1 MDELVLER
9 PGCAVHA
16 WLAGPTSGLPLV
28 MLHGAGVD
36 HRTFD
41 PQLEAFSRGYRLAV
55 PDLRGH
61 GRSRP
66 NARPFSLAEATDD
79 VFALL
84 EHLGG
89 PVILLGQSM
98 GGNIAQE
105 IVFQAP
111 SRVSALVAVDCVCNT
126 LPLSAAQRALLAVSP
141 ALLRL
146 LPQQLLWSSTVAL
159 TKRVDVRAYLSA
171 TVRQLSKAELLEI
184 TTATLRALH
193 PEPGYRIR
201 CPLLIVRGEHDTAG
215 AIRQQAPV
223 WARRD
228 AAGYAI
234 IPDAGHLSN
243 MDNPLVFNQRVMDFL
258 ERVAALKV
266 KPSNGSSG
274 NHD

>member
-1 MDELVLER
+1 MLER

-16 WLAGPTSGLPLV
+16 WLAGPKRGLPLV

-41 PQLEAFSRGYRLAV
+41 PQLDSLGQRYRLAV

-61 GRSRP
+61 GQSRP
-66 NARPFSLAEATDD
+66 NTRPFSITEAVDD
-79 VFALL
+79 VLALL
-84 EHLGG
+84 DHLGG
-89 PVILLGQSM
+89 PVLLLGQSM

-105 IVFQAP
+105 IVFHAP
-111 SRVSALVAVDCVCNT
+111 SRVLALVAVDCACNT
-126 LPLSAAQRALLAVSP
+126 LPPSAAQRALLAVSP

-146 LPQQLLWSSTVAL
+146 LPQRLLWSSTETL
-159 TKRVDVRAYLSA
+159 SKRAGVRRYLSA
-171 TVRQLSKAELLEI
+171 TVRRLSRAELLEI

-193 PEPGYRIR
+193 PEPGYHVP
-201 CPLLIVRGEHDTAG
+201 CPLLIVRGEHDRAG

-228 AAGYAI
+228 AAEYAI

-243 MDNPLVFNQRVMDFL
+243 MDNPRVFNQRVLEFL
-258 ERVAALKV
+258 ERVAA
-266 KPSNGSSG
+266 PS
-274 NHD
+274 

>member
-16 WLAGPTSGLPLV
+16 WLAGSKSGLPLV

-41 PQLEAFSRGYRLAV
+41 PQLEELSRGYRLAV

-66 NARPFSLAEATDD
+66 NARPFSISEAVDD
-79 VFALL
+79 VLALL
-84 EHLGG
+84 DHLGG

-105 IVFQAP
+105 IVFHAP
-111 SRVSALVAVDCVCNT
+111 SRVSALVALDCACNT
-126 LPLSAAQRALLAVSP
+126 LPLRAAQRALLAVSP
-141 ALLRL
+141 VLLRL
-146 LPQQLLWSSTVAL
+146 MPQQLLWRSTVTL
-159 TKRVDVRAYLSA
+159 SKRVDVRRYLSA
-171 TVRQLSKAELLEI
+171 TVRQLSKAELFQI

-201 CPLLIVRGEHDTAG
+201 CPLLIVCGEHDTAG

-228 AAGYAI
+228 AAEYAV

-243 MDNPLVFNQRVMDFL
+243 MDNPLVFNRRVLDFL
-258 ERVAALKV
+258 ERLAGLPAK
-266 KPSNGSSG
+266 
-274 NHD
+274 H

>member
-1 MDELVLER
+1 MDEELVLER

-16 WLAGPTSGLPLV
+16 WLTGPKSGRLLV

-36 HRTFD
+36 HRMFD
-41 PQLEAFSRGYRLAV
+41 PQLDTLSQRYRLAV
-55 PDLRGH
+55 PDVRGH

-66 NARPFSLAEATDD
+66 NARLFSIAEAVDD
-79 VFALL
+79 VLALL
-84 EHLGG
+84 DYLGG

-105 IVFQAP
+105 LVFHAP
-111 SRVSALVAVDCVCNT
+111 SRVLALVAVDCACHT

-146 LPQQLLWSSTVAL
+146 LPQRLLWSSTVAL
-159 TKRVDVRAYLSA
+159 SKRTDVRRYLSA
-171 TVRQLSKAELLEI
+171 AVRQLSKAELLEI

-193 PEPGYRIR
+193 PEPGYRIP
-201 CPLLIVRGEHDTAG
+201 CPVLIMRGEHDRAG

-228 AAGYAI
+228 AAEYAI
-234 IPDAGHLSN
+234 LPDAGHLSN
-243 MDNPLVFNQRVMDFL
+243 MDNPLVFNQRVMEFL
-258 ERVAALKV
+258 ERVVA
-266 KPSNGSSG
+266 
-274 NHD
+274 